1 MPQNDNMRK
10 LISRLMIVM
19 MAAVAVSASAES
31 RWGIVAGANINE
43 FPAYQRGIYKLYEA
57 ERTVGGSLGVN
68 GEIFFPGIGMGVDA
82 SLIYNYTQAKLH
94 LGEQKIWQLQGV
106 DVEKATMHV
115 LEIPLNLKYRYI
127 NLNGI
132 ENKIYPFLFAGP
144 TINILLGHN
153 DGGHLDYT
161 TTSLGMHVGFGVELM
176 RKFQISASHE
186 WGLSQAFK
194 TKLLDD
200 NAHKLRTW
208 HIRATYFF

>member
-1 MPQNDNMRK
+1 MKKVLSVIAM
-10 LISRLMIVM
+10 LIVASS
-19 MAAVAVSASAES
+19 AVTAMAES
-31 RWGIVAGANINE
+31 RWGIVAGANVNS
-43 FPAYQRGIYKLYEA
+43 FPAYQTGIYKLYNA
-57 ERTVGGSLGVN
+57 DNTVGASVGIN
-68 GEIFFPGIGMGVDA
+68 GEIFFPGIGMGVDG

-94 LGEQKIWQLQGV
+94 LGEQKIWQSQGV
-106 DVEKATMHV
+106 DVEKPTMHV
-115 LEIPLNLKYRYI
+115 LEIPLNVKYRYI

-132 ENKIYPFLFAGP
+132 ENKIYPFVFAGP
-144 TINILLGHN
+144 NINILLGHSDN
-153 DGGHLDYT
+153 GHMEYT
-161 TTSLGMHVGFGVELM
+161 TTSLGLHVGFGVEIM